1 MSDEVVVSAT
11 EFAAFQADVDER
23 FTNVMTQ
30 LEVLSKRISQALET
44 QTVAEF
50 PDEEAQIREKVLSA
64 FQTEFANLLAD
75 LNTIK
80 SNIVDLQEEVG
91 IEA

>member
-1 MSDEVVVSAT
+1 MSDEVVVSAAQ
-11 EFAAFQADVDER
+11 FAAFQADVDER

-30 LEVLSKRISQALET
+30 LEVLSKRITQALET

-50 PDEEAQIREKVLSA
+50 PDEEAQIREKVLTA
-64 FQTEFANLLAD
+64 FQDEFATLLAD

-80 SNIVDLQEEVG
+80 SDIVDLKEEVG